1 MQSDTMRHRTITS
14 LITALL
20 LATSLP
26 AAAGDGI
33 DPRPLDLDPYDFAFK
48 KEYSLGV
55 RQHRLTSAQRV
66 VGWQLSDHW
75 YFGKHRGDDDGFGLI
90 WQTKATQVA
99 LTNEGVVFRRQL

>member
-1 MQSDTMRHRTITS
+1 MHSVTMLCRTIT
-14 LITALL
+14 LIIATLA
-20 LATSLP
+20 LATSMT
-26 AAAGDGI
+26 AAGDDKI
-33 DPRPLDLDPYDFAFK
+33 APRVLDLDLYDYSFE

-66 VGWQLSDHW
+66 VGWQLSNHW

-99 LTNEGVVFRRQL
+99 FTNEGVAFRRQL

>member
-1 MQSDTMRHRTITS
+1 MRARATTT
-14 LITALL
+14 LAALL
-20 LATSLP
+20 ALTFAASVP
-26 AAAGDGI
+26 AVAGDELGQST
-33 DPRPLDLDPYDFAFK
+33 LDLDPYDFAFK

-55 RQHRLTSAQRV
+55 RRHNLTSAQRV

-90 WQTKATQVA
+90 WQTNATQVA

>member
-1 MQSDTMRHRTITS
+1 MRYRT
-14 LITALL
+14 
-20 LATSLP
+20 ATSLL
-26 AAAGDGI
+26 AALVLIISVPVTAGDKI
-33 DPRPLDLDPYDFAFK
+33 DPQTLDLDPYDFSFK

-90 WQTKATQVA
+90 WQTNATQVA